1 MEFALTASAPAG
13 DDNSYRKLG
22 GGFFFM
28 DKWMSLVTGTLAG
41 GVARYVLA
49 GAIYQALGTRF
60 PYGTLA
66 VNLSGC
72 FLIGLLNS
80 LAEAKFLLGPN
91 ARVMLMIGFC
101 GAFTTLS
108 TLMLET
114 SSLMKDGETA
124 RALANVAA
132 TIILGFLLFRVGEV
146 LGETF

>member
-1 MEFALTASAPAG
+1 
-13 DDNSYRKLG
+13 
-22 GGFFFM
+22 M
-28 DKWMSLVTGTLAG
+28 DKWMSLVAGTLAG

-49 GAIYQALGTRF
+49 GAVYQAVGTRF

-80 LAEAKFLLGPN
+80 LAETKFLLGPN
-91 ARVMLMIGFC
+91 ARVLLMIGFC

-114 SSLMKDGETA
+114 SNLMKDGETV

-132 TIILGFLLFRVGEV
+132 TIVFGFLLFRLGEISGEV
-146 LGETF
+146 L

>member
-1 MEFALTASAPAG
+1 MS
-13 DDNSYRKLG
+13 
-22 GGFFFM
+22 
-28 DKWMSLVTGTLAG
+28 KWLSLAVGTLAG

-72 FLIGLLNS
+72 FLIGAFNG
-80 LAEAKFLLGPN
+80 LAETKFLLGPN

-114 SSLMKDGETA
+114 SNLMKDGEA
-124 RALANVAA
+124 MRAFANVAA
-132 TIILGFLLFRVGEV
+132 TIILGFLLFRLGEV
-146 LGETF
+146 LGEVL

>member
-1 MEFALTASAPAG
+1 
-13 DDNSYRKLG
+13 
-22 GGFFFM
+22 M
-28 DKWMSLVTGTLAG
+28 DKWMSLVAGTLAG
-41 GVARYVLA
+41 GVVRYMLA
-49 GAIYQALGTRF
+49 GAVYQAVGTRF

-80 LAEAKFLLGPN
+80 LAESKFLLGPN
-91 ARVMLMIGFC
+91 GRVMLMIGFC

-114 SSLMKDGETA
+114 SNLIKDGEIL

-132 TIILGFLLFRVGEV
+132 TIVLGFLLFRLGEV
-146 LGETF
+146 LGEVI

>member
-1 MEFALTASAPAG
+1 ME
-13 DDNSYRKLG
+13 
-22 GGFFFM
+22 
-28 DKWMSLVTGTLAG
+28 KWSSLIIGTLAG
-41 GVARYVLA
+41 GIARYALA
-49 GAIYQALGTRF
+49 GVVYQAVGIRF

-72 FLIGLLNS
+72 FFIGFLNS

-91 ARVMLMIGFC
+91 ARIMLMVGFC

-114 SSLMKDGETA
+114 SNLMKDGETA

-132 TIILGFLLFRVGEV
+132 TFIIGFVLFRAGEILGEV
-146 LGETF
+146 L